1 MIGGKDKPTP
11 PGGSQSGGGAFG
23 AATGAA
29 AMAAD
34 MFAPGSGAAVQIASQ
49 EIQRA
54 VKFGSQAAGIA
65 VGGLLDTFLPTGG
78 SDLAN
83 NNWITRVAGG
93 FAGVQP
99 QIPNTAGKS
108 ASVDAMQQ
116 KAVPSMAF
124 PAAPVSSGQ
133 GSGPPPGPPQVHVQI
148 DNRKVGDIQSDVTQQ
163 VTQSA
168 PSPGQR

>member
-1 MIGGKDKPTP
+1 
-11 PGGSQSGGGAFG
+11 
-23 AATGAA
+23 
-29 AMAAD
+29 MAAD

-54 VKFGSQAAGIA
+54 IKFGSQAAAIG

-99 QIPNTAGKS
+99 QIPNLAGKS
-108 ASVDAMQQ
+108 ASVDAMQRPT
-116 KAVPSMAF
+116 PSAMAL
-124 PAAPVSSGQ
+124 PPPISSGQ
-133 GSGPPPGPPQVHVQI
+133 GSGPAPGPNVTVHFTHNCATEDPAINELTGQMI
-148 DNRKVGDIQSDVTQQ
+148 RMYENM
-163 VTQSA
+163 
-168 PSPGQR
+168 PGQR